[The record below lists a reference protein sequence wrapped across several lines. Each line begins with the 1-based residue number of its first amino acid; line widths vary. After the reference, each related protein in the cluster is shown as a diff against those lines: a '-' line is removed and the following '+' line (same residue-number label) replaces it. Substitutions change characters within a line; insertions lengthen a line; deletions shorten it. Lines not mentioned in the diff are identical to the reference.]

1 MELVTD
7 PATTNTICQ
16 EAWDK
21 TPRLVYGGFTNIM
34 QVGLDLVRLN
44 ITSFIIF

>member
-34 QVGLDLVRLN
+34 QVGFVMVRLN
-44 ITSFIIF
+44 ITSFIIY